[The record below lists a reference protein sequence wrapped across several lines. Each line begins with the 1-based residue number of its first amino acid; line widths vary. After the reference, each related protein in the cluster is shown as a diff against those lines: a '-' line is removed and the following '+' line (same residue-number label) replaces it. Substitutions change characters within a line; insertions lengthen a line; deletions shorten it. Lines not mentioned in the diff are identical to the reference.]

1 MKHFNLTSQFVHL
14 VDPQSNWSPLYYGCA
29 HLIINA
35 LTHLE
40 LWLQPHQSFVDLYL
54 FFLLHLKWA
63 PRVCL
68 CARVSVNICRR
79 RLHRADQSHRGRRH
93 EGSVRLCCQAF
104 LPKGRAEDPT
114 LPTTMWRHWNQV
126 GCLFPEVVGICH
138 RTRRPNSRP
147 VNLQAWCI
155 VACHKWCTSWTAA
168 IKALY

>member
-1 MKHFNLTSQFVHL
+1 MDVLIWSLMHWPIWSSGYSLINHL
-14 VDPQSNWSPLYYGCA
+14 
-29 HLIINA
+29 LIYI
-35 LTHLE
+35 
-40 LWLQPHQSFVDLYL
+40 YI
-54 FFLLHLKWA
+54 FLLHLKWA